1 MADSDALSPTEPRS
15 PVLTGPESASA
26 DPAAAAPAPLASPAE
41 AATDDGPFTLETTL
55 LGPLALPAGAASGP
69 ELDELSR
76 RAALYA
82 TRARGDGTRR
92 AYRSAWAQYAT
103 WCGSLAREPLAADP
117 DTIAMYVVR
126 LADQGLA
133 VSSIRVALAAIR
145 TAHLLAG
152 PLDRP
157 PPPPPRHGP

>member
-1 MADSDALSPTEPRS
+1 MVPSDNGPLRTENRRS
-15 PVLTGPESASA
+15 RVRPNGRFGRAKPDRDTQPGARAGPESASA
-26 DPAAAAPAPLASPAE
+26 EAAAAAPAPLASSAD

-55 LGPLALPAGAASGP
+55 LGHLALPAGAASGP

-92 AYRSAWAQYAT
+92 AYRSAWARYVT
-103 WCGSLAREPLAADP
+103 WCTTLAREPLAADP

-126 LADQGLA
+126 LA
-133 VSSIRVALAAIR
+133 AASGCAA
-145 TAHLLAG
+145 TW
-152 PLDRP
+152 RP
-157 PPPPPRHGP
+157 CRSG